1 MGSLCEGECMI
12 SWLKRKIRRALA
24 REEWSQSGK
33 LKKLQRVQKYPNEI
47 LVLGMMFALLALIC
61 LTALEATYIIV
72 FRQWSTEIF
81 AGIMSTITFIL
92 GAIFGAKT

>member
-1 MGSLCEGECMI
+1 MI
-12 SWLKRKIRRALA
+12 GRLRSRIRRALA
-24 REEWSQSGK
+24 REEWAQSGK
-33 LKKLQRVQKYPNEI
+33 LKKLQKVQKYPSEI
-47 LVLGMMFALLALIC
+47 LVLGMIFALLALVC

-72 FRQWSTEIF
+72 FRQWNAEIF

>member
-1 MGSLCEGECMI
+1 MI
-12 SWLKRKIRRALA
+12 SWLRRKIRRALA

-61 LTALEATYIIV
+61 LTVLETVYIIV

>member
-1 MGSLCEGECMI
+1 MI

>member
-1 MGSLCEGECMI
+1 MI
-12 SWLKRKIRRALA
+12 SWLRRKIRRALA

-33 LKKLQRVQKYPNEI
+33 LKKLQRVQKYPSEI
-47 LVLGMMFALLALIC
+47 LILGMIFALLALIC
-61 LTALEATYIIV
+61 LTVLEAVYIIV

>member
-1 MGSLCEGECMI
+1 MASCEGENMI
-12 SWLKRKIRRALA
+12 KWLMRKIRAALT
-24 REEWSQSGK
+24 RQELIQENNK
-33 LKKLQRVQKYPNEI
+33 LKKVRRIERYPSGI
-47 LVLGMMFALLALIC
+47 LVLGMVFALLALIC
-61 LTALEATYIIV
+61 LTVLEAIYIVV

>member
-1 MGSLCEGECMI
+1 MI
-12 SWLKRKIRRALA
+12 GKLRNRIRRALA
-24 REEWSQSGK
+24 KDEWLQTGK

-61 LTALEATYIIV
+61 LTVLEAVYIIV